1 MDHFFFW
8 CLLSFV
14 VILCILWSCYLLLL
28 LTSWSSP
35 ILMGCRVKFLLVL
48 LYWHFLGAFYSVTR
62 NYFEN
67 LVRALETGLIDV
79 GPSTSQSMST
89 KNTTSKNLGGKS
101 KTGKNKAASS
111 KSGSSSRGVDDSNI
125 WTCDQCTYVNP
136 KSAKACQA
144 CDHQHR

>member
-1 MDHFFFW
+1 MQPMK
-8 CLLSFV
+8 LLFASSTDISIIPNFER
-14 VILCILWSCYLLLL
+14 CQFNSSCYC
-28 LTSWSSP
+28 S
-35 ILMGCRVKFLLVL
+35 IDIFLR
-48 LYWHFLGAFYSVTR
+48 AFYSVTR

-67 LVRALETGLIDV
+67 LVRALETGLNDV
-79 GPSTSQSMST
+79 GPSTSQSTSI

-101 KTGKNKAASS
+101 KSGKNKAASS